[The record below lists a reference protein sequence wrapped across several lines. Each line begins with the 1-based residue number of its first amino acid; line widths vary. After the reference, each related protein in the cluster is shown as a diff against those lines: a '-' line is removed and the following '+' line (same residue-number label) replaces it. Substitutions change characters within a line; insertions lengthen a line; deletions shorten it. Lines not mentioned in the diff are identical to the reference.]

1 MICCDIS
8 NVRIL
13 VAGLLGIYITGYGL
27 ARIYSLQMVEHYPTK
42 FDPEYQGKVR
52 QDYIAKRDS
61 QPGEGWEYQLFL
73 PAIKTEEAII
83 NIINILVYQ

>member
-1 MICCDIS
+1 
-8 NVRIL
+8 
-13 VAGLLGIYITGYGL
+13 
-27 ARIYSLQMVEHYPTK
+27 MVEHYPRK

-73 PAIKTEEAII
+73 PVIKAEEAII
-83 NIINILVYQ
+83 NVLVYQ